1 MNSPVSIPGAPARDR
16 ILRLPCRLRS
26 ALLLLAIISSSLLR
40 AQFQQPTPDELKMT
54 DDPKAPGAAAVYL
67 YVEEITNNAD
77 STYSLYERIK
87 VLTEK
92 GKELA
97 TVSLPYDR
105 DIDKVKDVQ
114 GRTIHADGA
123 IVPLTAKPSDLMD
136 VKSKGYQVNS
146 VVFTLP
152 SAEVGSILEYRL
164 TIVRDPSW
172 RFEPTWYIQKPY
184 FVHKAHYLFHRGFEE
199 VMYESHV
206 ESNDK
211 VAQHGDEFTLDIS
224 DIPPEPDDDWMP
236 PLNTLRWF
244 VRFFSGTGAKSG
256 EDFWDT
262 KRKIWAAAIQE
273 FTKPTNLLK
282 NVASGIVA
290 AGDTDEQKAIKIY
303 AAVQKLDNTDFSRAK
318 SKAERK
324 KNKLKDIGKAE
335 DVWKQQSG
343 SDDQIALLYA
353 SLARAVDLKAWPTAV
368 VDRDRAIFD
377 VNYLSSSQFDDDI
390 VMVELGG
397 KDVYLDPG
405 EKMCPFGML
414 HWKHNL
420 ATGFQFTEKNA
431 VIVTTPGITYRDS
444 TVKRVADLNIDRE
457 GNVTGTVR
465 FQMTGP
471 TALYWRQL
479 ALENDEEE
487 VKKQFNDSLN
497 ADLPDGAQ
505 ADFDQFT
512 GLEDANASLVA
523 IANVRGSI
531 GSATGKHF
539 FLSGL
544 FFESRAKHPFVA
556 QDKRVIPVDVHF
568 PVMEQDEVTYHLPP
582 GFNVDSLP
590 QDATTSW
597 PDHAILKIHSTARDG
612 SVTVSRAMAYNFT
625 LLDPKEYPSLHDF
638 YQKVA
643 TADQEQLV
651 LTRAPAAKGN

>member
-1 MNSPVSIPGAPARDR
+1 VISSTHPPPASPRSRTPRPGFRRA
-16 ILRLPCRLRS
+16 
-26 ALLLLAIISSSLLR
+26 ALLLLALVSSSLLR
-40 AQFQQPTPDELKMT
+40 AQFQPPTDDELKMT
-54 DDPKAPGAAAVYL
+54 SDPKAPGAAAVYL

-92 GKELA
+92 GKDLA

-105 DIDKVKDVQ
+105 DIDMVKDIQ
-114 GRTIHADGA
+114 GRTIHADGT
-123 IVPLTAKPSDLMD
+123 IVLLTAKPSDLMD

-164 TIVRDPSW
+164 KIERSISW
-172 RFEPTWYIQKPY
+172 RFEPAWYIQKPY
-184 FVHKAHYLFHRGFEE
+184 FVHKAHYVFYPFSEE

-206 ESNDK
+206 ESSEK
-211 VAQHGDEFTLDIS
+211 VVQHGGEFSLDIG

-256 EDFWDT
+256 EDFWNT
-262 KRKIWAAAIQE
+262 RRKIWAAWIQD

-282 NVASGIVA
+282 NVAAGIVA
-290 AGDTDEQKAIKIY
+290 PGDTDEQKAIKIY
-303 AAVQKLDNTDFSRAK
+303 AAVQKLDNTDFSRTK

-343 SDDQIALLYA
+343 SADEIALLYA
-353 SLARAVDLKAWPTAV
+353 ALARAVGLKAWPTAV
-368 VDRDRAIFD
+368 VDRNRAIFD
-377 VNYLSSSQFDDDI
+377 VNYLSSSQLDDDI

-405 EKMCPFGML
+405 QKMCPFGML
-414 HWKHNL
+414 HWKHNI

-431 VIVTTPGITYRDS
+431 VIVTTPGITYRNS
-444 TVKRVADLNIDRE
+444 IVNRVADLNIDKE
-457 GNVTGTVR
+457 GNVTGSVR
-465 FQMTGP
+465 FVMTGP
-471 TALYWRQL
+471 NALHWRQL

-487 VKKQFNDSLN
+487 VKKQFNESLN
-497 ADLPDGAQ
+497 ANLPDGAQ
-505 ADFDQFT
+505 ADFDHFT
-512 GLEDANASLVA
+512 GLEDADASLVG

-539 FLSGL
+539 FLPGL

-556 QDKRVIPVDVHF
+556 QDKRVIPVDVHY
-568 PVMEQDEVTYHLPP
+568 PELEQDEVTYHLPP
-582 GFNVDSLP
+582 GFKIDSLP
-590 QDATTSW
+590 QDANTSW
-597 PDHAILKIHSTARDG
+597 PDHAILKINSTARDG
-612 SVTVSRAMAYNFT
+612 SVTVFRALAYNFT
-625 LLDPKEYPSLHDF
+625 LLDPKDYPSLHDF

-643 TADQEQLV
+643 TADQQQLV